1 MKKVTVF
8 MFLASCCAGSAFAA
22 ALTLVTPNGG
32 ELCLGRAFNITWT
45 ATGIPAGT
53 RVKLVLF
60 QGETR
65 IGTIAEDLGV
75 GASPYR
81 WTVGRHDTGSVAAGS
96 RYRIRLR
103 TMDNSLE
110 DFDNTPFS
118 IAACPGLTVTPVSR
132 SLSTRPFPGSGT
144 TVRVTLPNT
153 GVEVL
158 HGDITGVRWT
168 YAHARPD
175 QRLTIFLIRYP
186 ADCRSAESREEI
198 NLGSMPVETG
208 AFTWEV
214 SPLIQPC
221 DHCTIRLS
229 PQVAGD
235 FAADESDEC
244 FVLRRRPVVRLLAPN
259 GGESFTRGSPLTIA
273 WEADNLLPHM
283 RIQVLL
289 LSCDSAGGACTI
301 LRQLAKL
308 PIEYREYNWPG
319 DAAVAAGRYAIE
331 VVIVK
336 SEWTGAGYAK
346 DRSDSCFSFR

>member
-8 MFLASCCAGSAFAA
+8 MFLAACCAGSAFAA

-32 ELCLGRAFNITWT
+32 ELCLGTAFNITWT

-60 QGETR
+60 QGGTK
-65 IGTIAEDLGV
+65 IGTIAQDLGA
-75 GASPYR
+75 GGSPYR
-81 WTVGRHDTGSVAAGS
+81 WTVGRHDAGTAPVGDG
-96 RYRIRLR
+96 YRVRLR
-103 TMDNSLE
+103 TMDNAIE
-110 DFDNTPFS
+110 DFDNAPFAIS
-118 IAACPGLTVTPVSR
+118 ACASPAVTIR
-132 SLSTRPFPGSGT
+132 DRTLSTRPFSSSAT

-153 GVEVL
+153 GVQVL

-186 ADCRSAESREEI
+186 AGCRSAESMEEI
-198 NLGSMPVETG
+198 NLGSMPVEAG

-214 SPLIQPC
+214 SPVIQPC

-244 FVLRRRPVVRLLAPN
+244 FVLIRRPVVRLLAPN
-259 GGESFTRGSPLTIA
+259 GGESFTRGSPLNIV
-273 WEADNLLPHM
+273 WEADHLLPHM

-289 LSCDSAGGACTI
+289 LSYDSACGAYTV

-308 PIEYREYNWPG
+308 PIEYRDYNWPG
-319 DAAVAAGRYAIE
+319 DAAIAAGRYAIQ
-331 VVIVK
+331 VVILK
-336 SEWTGAGYAK
+336 SEWTGSGHAQ
-346 DRSDSCFSFR
+346 DRSDNCFSFR